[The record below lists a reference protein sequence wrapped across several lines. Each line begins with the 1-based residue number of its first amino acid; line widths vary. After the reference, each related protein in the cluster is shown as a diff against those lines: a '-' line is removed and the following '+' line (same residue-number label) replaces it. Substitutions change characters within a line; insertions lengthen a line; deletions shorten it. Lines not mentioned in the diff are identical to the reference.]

1 MIFQVTAIDDVKRHK
16 KFQSHANCKPPLKS
30 QHLQL
35 NKFKKL

>member
-1 MIFQVTAIDDVKRHK
+1 MGAKLLLLMMLRDK